1 MASSRITLRALPRP
15 TKAQQMTDSSSDD
28 FRFEMNTL
36 RWIDADVTS
45 QLSRRGWAV
54 NDLSVGATE
63 PLEWFWPP
71 TAPVGY
77 GGLPDWSDEPMQ
89 RRPQL
94 FGPRLTPWIR
104 PTRISGTTTGTW
116 IVEYGEAAALQ
127 PAALQKYEQDAELV
141 AELERIECW
150 PMTVE
155 ETQQLRVAR
164 VFEVTTAMAHNAH
177 YLGVLLTEP
186 YASRQ
191 NLIRV
196 NQRYEHSQYR
206 GTPGNELR
214 PVARLSG
221 DLASQSL
228 LNDAE
233 AWASAVR
240 TARAGGDGWGVN
252 GPVATRT

>member
-1 MASSRITLRALPRP
+1 
-15 TKAQQMTDSSSDD
+15 MTDSSSDD
-28 FRFEMNTL
+28 FCFEMNAL

-45 QLSRRGWAV
+45 QLSRRGWAAK
-54 NDLSVGATE
+54 DLSVGTTE
-63 PLEWFWPP
+63 PVEWFWPP

-77 GGLPDWSDEPMQ
+77 GGLPDWSDEAMQ

-116 IVEYGEAAALQ
+116 ILEYGEATALQ
-127 PAALQKYEQDAELV
+127 PAALRRYEQDAELV
-141 AELERIECW
+141 AELERTECW

-164 VFEVTTAMAHNAH
+164 VFAVATATAHNAH

-191 NLIRV
+191 NLIRA
-196 NQRYEHSQYR
+196 NQRFEDSQYR
-206 GTPGNELR
+206 GTADTEPR

-240 TARAGGDGWGVN
+240 TARVGGDGWGVN

>member
-1 MASSRITLRALPRP
+1 MAALP
-15 TKAQQMTDSSSDD
+15 DD
-28 FRFEMNTL
+28 EIRFILNAM
-36 RWIDADVTS
+36 RWIDADVA
-45 QLSRRGWAV
+45 SRLWTRGWVVADLAV
-54 NDLSVGATE
+54 GEGES
-63 PLEWFWPP
+63 LEWFWPP

-77 GGLPDWSDEPMQ
+77 GGLPEGVDEIMQ
-89 RRPQL
+89 RRPQM
-94 FGPRLTPWIR
+94 FGTRQTPWTR
-104 PTRISGTTTGTW
+104 PTRITGSGTVWTLK
-116 IVEYGEAAALQ
+116 YGEATAQ
-127 PAALQKYEQDAELV
+127 KPAAPRHYANTTALIS
-141 AELERIECW
+141 ELERIECW

-155 ETQQLRVAR
+155 EAQQLRVAR

-191 NLIRV
+191 NLIRA
-196 NQRYEHSQYR
+196 NQRFEDSQYR
-206 GTPGNELR
+206 GTADTEPR

>member
-1 MASSRITLRALPRP
+1 
-15 TKAQQMTDSSSDD
+15 MTVSPSDD

-54 NDLSVGATE
+54 NDLSVGAAE
-63 PLEWFWPP
+63 PLESFWPP
-71 TAPVGY
+71 TAPAGY

-104 PTRISGTTTGTW
+104 PTRMSGTTTGIW
-116 IVEYGEAAALQ
+116 IVEYGEATALQ
-127 PAALQKYEQDAELV
+127 PTALQKYEQDAELV
-141 AELERIECW
+141 AGLERIECW

-155 ETQQLRVAR
+155 EAQQLRVAR

-196 NQRYEHSQYR
+196 NQSYEHSQYR
-206 GTPGNELR
+206 GTPGNELQ

>member
-1 MASSRITLRALPRP
+1 
-15 TKAQQMTDSSSDD
+15 MTDSRSDE
-28 FRFEMNTL
+28 FHFEMNAL

-54 NDLSVGATE
+54 ADSSVGDAE

-77 GGLPDWSDEPMQ
+77 GGLPDWSDETMQ

-94 FGPRLTPWIR
+94 FGPRFTPWIR
-104 PTRISGTTTGTW
+104 PTRITGTTTGTW
-116 IVEYGEAAALQ
+116 IVEYGEATALQ
-127 PAALQKYEQDAELV
+127 PDALRRYEQDAELV

-150 PMTVE
+150 PMTIE
-155 ETQQLRVAR
+155 QTRQLQVAR
-164 VFEVTTAMAHNAH
+164 VFEVTTAMAHNGH

-191 NLIRV
+191 NLIRA
-196 NQRYEHSQYR
+196 NERFEDHQHRS
-206 GTPGNELR
+206 TPYTGQR

-221 DLASQSL
+221 DLASRSL

-233 AWASAVR
+233 AWASAIR
-240 TARAGGDGWGVN
+240 TARAGGERWGVN
-252 GPVATRT
+252 GPETT